1 MNDRTPPDPYTPGIS
16 LDEFLK
22 DVLPEVKISL
32 GALID
37 RENAR
42 VLPGRYARLLPQTL
56 LVVTLRPDVAA
67 ALAPIAVQ
75 IEHELTESCTRHGS
89 LYDRIYAV
97 QLRRA
102 SAPEAPLFT
111 VAAHAGQPREPSPES
126 PSGPAPERPE
136 PVIHDSDPDATR
148 VDGWDSPGWDAGR
161 WMLMVEDG
169 SGEEREV
176 FRLSE
181 PLTTVGRRSDDPR
194 LQVTVAL
201 SEAPHVSRR
210 QLALLWD
217 GDEPIPGFRVFNLGL
232 NSLHLEG
239 REVPGARLGRRA
251 LELDEI
257 DASHSA
263 RLEIGSPIRIGEHG
277 PRLRIVEVPETE
289 VDPDATVHG

>member
-1 MNDRTPPDPYTPGIS
+1 MTDFTPPDPNAAGVT

-22 DVLPEVKISL
+22 DVLPEVKIAL

-42 VLPGRYARLLPQTL
+42 PLPGRYARLLPQTL
-56 LVVTLRPDVAA
+56 LVVALRPDVAA
-67 ALAPIAVQ
+67 ALAPIAGQ
-75 IEHELTESCTRHGS
+75 IEHELTDSCTRHGS

-97 QLRRA
+97 QFRRA
-102 SAPEAPLFT
+102 SAPEAPLFS
-111 VAAHAGQPREPSPES
+111 VSAHAGQRPEPPAEV
-126 PSGPAPERPE
+126 PSEAKGSGTE
-136 PVIHDSDPDATR
+136 PVIHDSDPDVTR
-148 VDGWDSPGWDAGR
+148 AEGWEPSTWKPGR
-161 WMLMVEDG
+161 WVLTVEDG

-181 PLTTVGRRSDDPR
+181 PLTTVGRRSEDPR

-217 GDEPIPGFRVFNLGL
+217 GEEPIPGFRVFNLGL
-232 NSLHLEG
+232 NPLHVEG
-239 REVPGARLGRRA
+239 GEIPGARLGRRP
-251 LELDEI
+251 LELGEI

-263 RLEIGSPIRIGEHG
+263 RVEVGSPIRIGEHG
-277 PRLRIVEVPETE
+277 PSLRVVEVPETE